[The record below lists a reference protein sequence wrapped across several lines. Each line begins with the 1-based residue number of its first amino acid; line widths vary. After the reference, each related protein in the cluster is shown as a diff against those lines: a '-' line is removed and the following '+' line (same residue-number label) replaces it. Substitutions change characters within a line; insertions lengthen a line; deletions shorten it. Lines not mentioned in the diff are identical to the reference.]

1 MWKSIPITAQSI
13 TDELRVQLRNIK
25 FLFHV
30 MEQNSTKVCS
40 NKFTNGHVSCKLIIP
55 GLMVGLG
62 LFREHID
69 DYRNCGMYLKSTH
82 LPIMKYRRMLC
93 CVQPGCL

>member
-69 DYRNCGMYLKSTH
+69 DYRNCGMYLYVS
-82 LPIMKYRRMLC
+82 
-93 CVQPGCL
+93 